1 MLDNA
6 QIGPDNAPS
15 CILPFFRQVAFMK
28 ITTDFLVVGTGIAGL
43 SYALKVADRGTVALV
58 TKREIDVSATQLAQ
72 GGIATVFS
80 TVDSF
85 SSHAEDTMVAGAWL
99 SNRKIVDLV
108 VESGPDAI
116 RDLIDWG
123 VEFSRNDEQQYD
135 LTREGGHS
143 YRRILHA
150 KDATGREIERAL
162 VAAALKHP
170 NITLYQHHIAV
181 DLITEA
187 KVLQQ
192 ELDHNRC
199 LGAYILDIKNK
210 EVVTFGAQFTV
221 LATGGAGKVYFYTCN
236 PDIATGDG
244 VAIGWRA
251 GADVANME
259 FMQFHPT
266 TLYHPQAKSFL
277 ISEAVRGEGGIL
289 KRGDGYPFMPD
300 YHELKDLAPRDIV
313 ARAIDSE
320 MKKSGANCVFLDIT
334 HKGAD
339 FIKHHFPM
347 IYETCLGFGI
357 DMTKEPIPVVPA
369 AHYLC
374 GGLCVDEHSETNI
387 LNLFAIGEV
396 SCTGLHG
403 ANRLAS
409 NSLLEGAVFGK
420 IAAETCLKR
429 LTEAHPEA
437 PAVRPWDCG
446 NATDSDE
453 EVIVA
458 HNWDEIR
465 RCMWNY
471 VGIVRSNK
479 RLQRAM
485 NRILLIQKE
494 IDEYYWDF
502 LLTSDLIELRNIT
515 TVARLIV
522 ESALT
527 RHESRGLHYTIDY
540 PQRDD
545 TNYQRDTVIPGAKT
559 PTSLTESYKS

>member
-1 MLDNA
+1 
-6 QIGPDNAPS
+6 
-15 CILPFFRQVAFMK
+15 MK
-28 ITTDFLVVGTGIAGL
+28 ITTDFLVIGTGIAGL
-43 SYALKVADRGTVALV
+43 SYALKVADQGTVSLV
-58 TKREIDVSATQLAQ
+58 TKRDIDISATQLAQ

-80 TVDSF
+80 DEDSF
-85 SSHAEDTMVAGAWL
+85 ASHAKDTMVAGAYL
-99 SNRKIVDLV
+99 SDPEVVDLV
-108 VESGPDAI
+108 VQAGPQAI
-116 RDLIDWG
+116 HDLIDWG
-123 VEFSRNDEQQYD
+123 VKFSRNSDNLYD

-162 VAAALKHP
+162 VDAALNHP

-181 DLITEA
+181 DLITEN
-187 KVLQQ
+187 KVLLKNIDQ
-192 ELDHNRC
+192 NRC
-199 LGAYILDIKNK
+199 LGAYVLNK
-210 EVVTFGAQFTV
+210 KSREVMTFGAEFTV
-221 LATGGAGKVYFYTCN
+221 LATGGAGKVYFFTCN

-251 GADVANME
+251 GADVGNME

-266 TLYHPQAKSFL
+266 TLYHPHAKSFL

-289 KRGDGYPFMPD
+289 RRGDGYAFMPD

-320 MKKSGANCVFLDIT
+320 MKKTGADCVFLDIT
-334 HKGAD
+334 HKDPD
-339 FIKHHFPM
+339 FIKDHFPM
-347 IYETCLGFGI
+347 INETCLGFGI

-369 AHYLC
+369 THYLC
-374 GGLCVDEHSETNI
+374 GGLCADKNGETNI
-387 LNLFAIGEV
+387 HNLFAIGEV

-409 NSLLEGAVFGK
+409 NSLLEGIVFAK
-420 IAAETCLKR
+420 KAAEISLSR
-429 LTEAHPEA
+429 LGEQNPKNMSV
-437 PAVRPWDCG
+437 PPWDCG

-471 VGIVRSNK
+471 VGIVRSDK

-522 ESALT
+522 QSALS

-540 PQRDD
+540 PARDD
-545 TNYQRDTVIPGAKT
+545 INFQHDTIIPGAQY
-559 PTSLTESYKS
+559 SGEE

>member
-1 MLDNA
+1 M
-6 QIGPDNAPS
+6 
-15 CILPFFRQVAFMK
+15 R
-28 ITTDFLVVGTGIAGL
+28 ITTDFLVIGTGIAGL

-58 TKREIDVSATQLAQ
+58 TKRDIDISATQLAQ

-80 TVDSF
+80 AEDSF
-85 SSHAEDTMVAGAWL
+85 SSHIEDTMIAGAHL
-99 SNRKIVDLV
+99 SDPRIVELV
-108 VESGPDAI
+108 VEAGPEAI
-116 RDLIDWG
+116 NDLINWG
-123 VEFSRNDEQQYD
+123 VKFSRKANQQYD

-143 YRRILHA
+143 HRRILHA

-162 VAAALKHP
+162 VEAALNHP
-170 NITLYQHHIAV
+170 NITLYQQHIAV
-181 DLITEA
+181 DLITES
-187 KVLQQ
+187 KVAQTRLKQ
-192 ELDHNRC
+192 NRC
-199 LGAYILDIKNK
+199 LGAYILDKKSK
-210 EVVTFGAQFTV
+210 EVMTFGAEFTV
-221 LATGGAGKVYFYTCN
+221 LATGGAGKVYLFTCN

-266 TLYHPQAKSFL
+266 TLYHPHAKSFL

-289 KRGDGYPFMPD
+289 KREDGYAFMPD
-300 YHELKDLAPRDIV
+300 YHKLKDLAPRDIV

-320 MKKSGANCVFLDIT
+320 MKKSGADCVFLDIT

-339 FIKHHFPM
+339 FIKEHFPM
-347 IYETCLGFGI
+347 INATCLGFGI

-369 AHYLC
+369 THYLC
-374 GGLCVDEHSETNI
+374 GGLCADENGETNI
-387 LNLFAIGEV
+387 HNLFAIGEV
-396 SCTGLHG
+396 ACTGLHG

-409 NSLLEGAVFGK
+409 NSLLEGIVFAK
-420 IAAETCLKR
+420 KSAQTSLSR
-429 LTEAHPEA
+429 LGEQNSTT
-437 PAVRPWDCG
+437 PAVPSWDCG

-485 NRILLIQKE
+485 NRILMIQKE
-494 IDEYYWDF
+494 IDQYYWDF

-522 ESALT
+522 QSALS

-540 PQRDD
+540 PDLDD
-545 TNYQRDTVIPGAKT
+545 QNFKHDTVIPGA
-559 PTSLTESYKS
+559 

>member
-1 MLDNA
+1 
-6 QIGPDNAPS
+6 
-15 CILPFFRQVAFMK
+15 MK
-28 ITTDFLVVGTGIAGL
+28 ITTDFLVIGTGIAGL
-43 SYALKVADRGTVALV
+43 SYALKVADRGTVSLV
-58 TKREIDVSATQLAQ
+58 TKCDVDISATQLAQ

-80 TVDSF
+80 DEDSF
-85 SSHAEDTMVAGAWL
+85 ASHAEDTMVAGAFL
-99 SNRKIVDLV
+99 SDPEIVDLV
-108 VESGPDAI
+108 VQAGPEAI
-116 RDLIDWG
+116 YDLIDWG
-123 VEFSRNDEQQYD
+123 VKFSRKEDNQYD

-143 YRRILHA
+143 QRRILHA

-162 VAAALKHP
+162 VEAAIKHP

-181 DLITEA
+181 DLITEN
-187 KVLQQ
+187 KVLQKKLAQ
-192 ELDHNRC
+192 NSC
-199 LGAYILDIKNK
+199 LGAYVLDKKNN
-210 EVVTFGAQFTV
+210 EVIAFGAQFTI

-244 VAIGWRA
+244 IAIGWRA
-251 GADVANME
+251 GATVANME

-266 TLYHPQAKSFL
+266 TLYHPLAKSFL

-289 KRGDGYPFMPD
+289 RRADGYAFMPD
-300 YHELKDLAPRDIV
+300 YHKLKDLAPRDIV

-320 MKKSGANCVFLDIT
+320 MKKSGADCVFLDIT
-334 HKGAD
+334 HKDAE
-339 FIKHHFPM
+339 FIKGHFPM

-357 DMTKEPIPVVPA
+357 DMTKDPIPVVPA
-369 AHYLC
+369 THYLC
-374 GGLCVDEHSETNI
+374 GGLSVNESGETNI
-387 LNLFAIGEV
+387 HNLFAIGEV
-396 SCTGLHG
+396 ACTGLHG

-409 NSLLEGAVFGK
+409 NSLLEGIVFAK
-420 IAAETCLKR
+420 IAAEISLSR
-429 LTEAHPEA
+429 LGEQLPPTTHVP
-437 PAVRPWDCG
+437 PWDCG

-458 HNWDEIR
+458 HNWNEIR

-471 VGIVRSNK
+471 VGIVRSDK

-485 NRILLIQKE
+485 NRILMIQKE

-522 ESALT
+522 QSALS

-540 PQRDD
+540 PDRDD
-545 TNYQRDTVIPGAKT
+545 ENFHRDTIIPGARYSGKG
-559 PTSLTESYKS
+559 